1 MNPSA
6 LSERIVKIAADA
18 DFGAVAV
25 ALHDDETGRDFAHEG
40 DRVFHAAS
48 TIKVAVLLAVYT
60 LAERGRIRL
69 DDALHVRNRFRSL
82 VGAEVFRVSSNRDGD
97 GAVHRR
103 IGRSLRVHEL
113 AHAMITRS
121 SNLATNLLLEH
132 LGIDAVQGVL
142 AEAQVEGVTMARGVE
157 DTRAFEAGISN
168 EVTARGLV
176 RLFRLLGEGD
186 FLREET
192 RAQMLEIL
200 HAQEFNS
207 MIPEGLPKAAQ
218 VAHKTGEI
226 STVCHDAGIVFLPD
240 RRPYVLAIL
249 AEMPAGV
256 ENRSAPLAAIS
267 RAIYEEL
274 KTP

>member
-6 LSERIVKIAADA
+6 LPERIAKIAADA

-25 ALHDDETGRDFAHEG
+25 ALHDYETGCEFAHEG

-48 TIKVAVLLAVYT
+48 TIKVAVLLAIYA

-82 VGAEVFRVSSNRDGD
+82 VGGDVFRVSSNRDGD

-103 IGRSLRVHEL
+103 IGRSMRVREL

-121 SNLATNLLLEH
+121 SNLATNLLLDH
-132 LGIDAVQGVL
+132 IGIAAVRSVL
-142 AEAQVEGVTMARGVE
+142 AEAKIDGVTMARGVE

-176 RLFRLLGEGD
+176 RMFRLLCEGD
-186 FLREET
+186 FLCEET

-207 MIPEGLPKAAQ
+207 MIPDGLPKGAL

-249 AEMPAGV
+249 AEMPASV
-256 ENRSAPLAAIS
+256 ENRSAPVAAIS

-274 KTP
+274 TKP